1 MRCRRGTYFLLV
13 CRIFLSGTLMGQ
25 VGRSLHTLQ
34 HTPSEI
40 GLHELSSTLT
50 GWSSQQIRDF
60 PALRTLQAAGSQDEL
75 PIILDGAGK
84 TAAAAYQELP
94 RISCDEALT
103 SEIGSPPKTKHQW
116 FRYMVFPG
124 RAGDVDSMEEYRADP
139 ERNLPEQL
147 NLRDLFMISS
157 GFASTLMYFGPDQR
171 RDSHFRDF
179 GTQWIRSRKCHVV
192 GFAQDPERAR
202 NVGEVRIG
210 GKDSTVYLQG
220 LAWIDS
226 QSFQTLRIMIW
237 PLPSCMNLDL
247 SSLNATIDFYPVQ
260 PNGSKTELWL
270 PRDVKVLVLYRG
282 TPVRNIHHYSN
293 FKLFRVDSTIKP

>member
-1 MRCRRGTYFLLV
+1 MSGTKVADLTGGERIMRCRRGTYFLLV

-103 SEIGSPPKTKHQW
+103 SESGSPPKTKHQK

-124 RAGDVDSMEEYRADP
+124 
-139 ERNLPEQL
+139 
-147 NLRDLFMISS
+147 
-157 GFASTLMYFGPDQR
+157 
-171 RDSHFRDF
+171 
-179 GTQWIRSRKCHVV
+179 
-192 GFAQDPERAR
+192 
-202 NVGEVRIG
+202 
-210 GKDSTVYLQG
+210 
-220 LAWIDS
+220 
-226 QSFQTLRIMIW
+226 
-237 PLPSCMNLDL
+237 
-247 SSLNATIDFYPVQ
+247 
-260 PNGSKTELWL
+260 
-270 PRDVKVLVLYRG
+270 
-282 TPVRNIHHYSN
+282 
-293 FKLFRVDSTIKP
+293 